1 MKKIV
6 TLSILIF
13 ISLSGC
19 TSDQEKIAWLLEKQK
34 ENMVFVKGGSFM
46 MGDVGGIKVKDEY
59 GYYLLATPQNI
70 QKYPD
75 KKVIPIRGERD
86 ALPSHKV
93 TLSDYSISKHL
104 VTWEEFDTYYEII
117 GKERYRYSPTSKIR
131 QPNFSS
137 YIPWQEAKNFC
148 KFLAT
153 HSGLNYDLPTEA
165 QWEYAARSRGKY
177 VFFATNNGLGIDA
190 RQKILYKSDKNL
202 DLSQNMASDIDP
214 VGTYPPNPLGLHDMS
229 GSGWQ
234 WMNDWYDEN
243 YYKTSPE
250 FDPKGAKKGERKV
263 IRGGDG
269 LDESIVFNRW
279 SRNVKN
285 GKANF
290 RCVLNP

>member
-6 TLSILIF
+6 TLSILIL

-34 ENMVFVKGGSFM
+34 DNMVFVQGGSFM
-46 MGDVGGIKVKDEY
+46 MGDPGVIRVKDKY
-59 GYYLLATPQNI
+59 GYHLIATKDVT

-75 KKVIPIRGERD
+75 ERVGYVTMD
-86 ALPSHKV
+86 SDDKPSHKV

-131 QPNFSS
+131 QANYPVRTPS
-137 YIPWQEAKNFC
+137 WQEAKNYC
-148 KFLAT
+148 RFLAK

-177 VFFATNNGLGIDA
+177 VFFATNNGRA
-190 RQKILYKSDKNL
+190 YDKPKTKYRPNE
-202 DLSQNMASDIDP
+202 QNMMGDNTPI
-214 VGTYPPNPLGLHDMS
+214 GTYPPNPLGLYDMS

-234 WMNDWYDEN
+234 WTNDWYDED
-243 YYKTSPE
+243 YYETSPE
-250 FDPKGAKKGERKV
+250 FNPKGPKEGKEKV
-263 IRGGDG
+263 VRGGYG
-269 LDESIVFNRW
+269 KEESVVFNRYFW
-279 SRNVKN
+279 EVDDY
-285 GKANF
+285 GMNF
-290 RCVLNP
+290 RCILNP